1 MLENKG
7 VYMLKKLNLDI
18 FRFIAALMIV
28 AIHIYPLAV
37 FNQNVDYFF
46 TRVIF
51 RIGVPLFL
59 MITGFF
65 VLPKALK
72 DKNKLKDY
80 TFKILKIYILSI
92 LIFLPINIYSGTFK
106 NLDIINVLKDV
117 FINGTMYHLWYFPA
131 LILGIWITYFLLK
144 YFNKKLVLYIL
155 LMLYTIGLFGDSY
168 YGLISDISL
177 VNNFYEIIFKV
188 FNYTRNGLF
197 YVPIFLYIGFY
208 CNTNN
213 VKFRRNSFIVFI
225 LLLIVMGIEGII
237 LKFNNIPRHTSMYM
251 LLVPVSFML
260 FKILINVSNGSNKN
274 LRNIGTWLYILHP
287 LFIIV
292 IRIMAKL
299 FHLESIMVNNSFI
312 NYIFVVMSTLCCI
325 LVFSWVKRRVK
336 NGVN

>member
-106 NLDIINVLKDV
+106 NLDIINVLKDI

-144 YFNKKLVLYIL
+144 YVSTSLIAGLGSDIEPKFFCHSFIKSIFAFRLVKSLKAFNKSSL
-155 LMLYTIGLFGDSY
+155 L
-168 YGLISDISL
+168 
-177 VNNFYEIIFKV
+177 
-188 FNYTRNGLF
+188 
-197 YVPIFLYIGFY
+197 
-208 CNTNN
+208 
-213 VKFRRNSFIVFI
+213 
-225 LLLIVMGIEGII
+225 
-237 LKFNNIPRHTSMYM
+237 
-251 LLVPVSFML
+251 
-260 FKILINVSNGSNKN
+260 
-274 LRNIGTWLYILHP
+274 
-287 LFIIV
+287 
-292 IRIMAKL
+292 
-299 FHLESIMVNNSFI
+299 
-312 NYIFVVMSTLCCI
+312 
-325 LVFSWVKRRVK
+325 
-336 NGVN
+336 